1 MSRSNAG
8 RCPTQFVWLWFG
20 LLALVTPVAAEEELM
35 PRPPELERDVRFWTR
50 VYTEIDSNQGFIHDD
65 WNLDVV
71 YGTLQFKADISNRE
85 RDRLVEKVKNEY
97 RHILVRLARGEKDNL
112 TVEERQVLALWP
124 EGTSKEEFRN
134 ASRRLR
140 FQLGQSDRFLAG
152 LIRSGRWM
160 PHILQTLKEQG
171 LPEQLAALPHVES
184 SFNPNAYSFVGAA
197 GMWQFTRSTGKR
209 FMRVDHVIDERMDPF
224 LATVAA
230 AQLLKHNYETTKSW
244 PLALTAYNHGLSGMR
259 RAIEKTGGT
268 DVVKVLREYSGRS
281 FKFASR
287 NFYVAFLAAVDVNRN
302 ASQYFGP
309 VALDPPADEVLVE
322 MPAYMPA
329 SEVAQAIGIGLDEL
343 RKLNPAL
350 RGPIW
355 NGDKYIPREF
365 KLRIPR
371 KPDVDYNAIIAAISQ
386 RFNKQ
391 LPDQLYTVQRGDS
404 LSQIADRF
412 GVGLSDLMAVNNM
425 GNRHFIRVGQ
435 QLQLP
440 RTAAAP
446 ATPALV
452 DGRYRVRQ
460 GDSLSGIANRFGVA
474 EEKIVALN
482 GLSDRNAIYKGQLLR
497 LEGEPAQ
504 LASIDSADVGANPD
518 TVAEGA
524 APVPA
529 AVSPPALAP
538 GSGEKIAIAELRS
551 VQEDPLDEIEPT
563 TAEEAQSIAPV
574 QPAGQ
579 HPPLSADPSDYSVAE
594 NRTIE
599 IHADE
604 TLGHYADWL
613 QVRADDLR
621 KLNRLR
627 FGKPLVIGKRLELD
641 FSKVTPEIFEQQRI
655 AYHRTQQENYF
666 ARYLIAGT
674 QEHKIRRGES
684 IWVLAERRYNVPI
697 WLLLQ
702 YNPDLELNKVKP
714 GLVVNFP
721 LVEQKAEGG

>member
-1 MSRSNAG
+1 MFISYPG
-8 RCPTQFVWLWFG
+8 RRPIKFLWLLFT
-20 LLALVTPVAAEEELM
+20 LVVLAAPATAAEELM
-35 PRPPELERDVRFWTR
+35 PRPPELERDIRFWTR

-71 YGTLQFKADISNRE
+71 YGTVQFKSDINRRE
-85 RDRLVEKVKNEY
+85 RDRIVDKVKNEY
-97 RHILVRLARGEKDNL
+97 RHILLRLSSVRDKDNL
-112 TVEERQVLALWP
+112 TAEERQVLALWP
-124 EGTSKEEFRN
+124 EGTSREEFRN
-134 ASRRLR
+134 AARRLR
-140 FQLGQSDRFLAG
+140 FQLGQSDRFLEG

-160 PHILQTLKEQG
+160 PHILQTLKEHG
-171 LPEQLAALPHVES
+171 LPEELAALPHVES

-197 GMWQFTRSTGKR
+197 GMWQFTRSTGRR

-224 LATVAA
+224 MATVAA
-230 AQLLKHNYETTKSW
+230 AKLLKHNYDTTKSW

-302 ASQYFGP
+302 ASKYFGP
-309 VALDPPADEVLVE
+309 ITLDPPAGEITLE
-322 MPAYMPA
+322 MPDYMPA
-329 SEVAQAIGIGLDEL
+329 DVVTRAIGIDMDEL

-350 RGPIW
+350 RSPIW
-355 NGDKYIPREF
+355 NGEKYIPRGF
-365 KLRIPR
+365 SLRMPR
-371 KPDVDYNAIIAAISQ
+371 KPGVDYAGLIAAIPQ
-386 RFNKQ
+386 RFGKQ

-412 GVGLSDLMAVNNM
+412 GVSLRDLMAANNM
-425 GNRHFIRVGQ
+425 RNSHFIRVGQ
-435 QLQLP
+435 TLHLP
-440 RTAAAP
+440 RTAAA
-446 ATPALV
+446 ASSAVAAVV

-460 GDSLSGIANRFGVA
+460 GDSLSAIATRFGVS
-474 EEKIVALN
+474 EEKLVALN
-482 GLSDRNAIYKGQLLR
+482 ALTNRNAIYKGQWLR
-497 LEGEPAQ
+497 IEGDVEPTVVVASLE
-504 LASIDSADVGANPD
+504 N
-518 TVAEGA
+518 VAVEA
-524 APVPA
+524 APPAPVPA
-529 AVSPPALAP
+529 VAP
-538 GSGEKIAIAELRS
+538 QGGEKIAIAEMRS
-551 VQEDPLDEIEPT
+551 ADEVELEEAEPT
-563 TAEEAQSIAPV
+563 TSEEAQNIAPA

-594 NRTIE
+594 DKTIG

-604 TLGHYADWL
+604 TLGHYAEWL
-613 QVRADDLR
+613 QIRTDELR
-621 KLNRLR
+621 KLNRMR
-627 FGKPLVIGKRLELD
+627 FGKPLVIGKRLKLD

-655 AYHRTQQENYF
+655 AYHRALQESYF

-684 IWVLAERRYNVPI
+684 VWTLAEKRYNVPI

-702 YNPDLELNKVKP
+702 YNPDLELNKVRP

-721 LVEQKAEGG
+721 LVEEKTEGG

>member
-1 MSRSNAG
+1 MFIPVSGQRL
-8 RCPTQFVWLWFG
+8 TKFLWLWFG
-20 LLALVTPVAAEEELM
+20 LIAFALPAAAEEELM

-71 YGTLQFKADISNRE
+71 YSTLQFKSDISRRE
-85 RDRLVEKVKNEY
+85 RDRIIEKVKNEY
-97 RHILVRLARGEKDNL
+97 RHILLRLSSAKKEEL
-112 TVEERQVLALWP
+112 TTEEQQVLALWP

-140 FQLGQSDRFLAG
+140 FQLGQSDRFLEG

-160 PHILQTLKEQG
+160 PHIRQTLKEQG
-171 LPEQLAALPHVES
+171 LPEELAALPHVES

-197 GMWQFTRSTGKR
+197 GMWQFTRSTGRR
-209 FMRVDHVIDERMDPF
+209 FMRVDHVIDQRMDPF
-224 LATVAA
+224 MASVAA

-244 PLALTAYNHGLSGMR
+244 PLALTAYNHGLSGMM

-268 DVVKVLREYSGRS
+268 DIVKILREYSGRS

-287 NFYVAFLAAVDVNRN
+287 NFYVAFLAAVHVNRN

-309 VALDPPADEVLVE
+309 ITLDPPADEVTLE
-322 MPAYMPA
+322 LPDYMPA
-329 SEVAQAIGIGLDEL
+329 NVVAQAIGISLDDL

-355 NGDKYIPREF
+355 NGEKYIPRGF
-365 KLRIPR
+365 SLRMPR
-371 KPDVDYNAIIAAISQ
+371 KSSVDYAALIAAIPQ
-386 RFNKQ
+386 RFGKQ

-404 LSQIADRF
+404 LSHIADRF
-412 GVGLSDLMAVNNM
+412 SVSLQDLMAVNNM
-425 GNRHFIRVGQ
+425 NNRHFIRVGQ
-435 QLQLP
+435 QLRLP
-440 RTAAAP
+440 RMAAAAP
-446 ATPALV
+446 SGPALV

-460 GDSLSGIANRFGVA
+460 GDSLSGIAGRFGVA

-482 GLSDRNAIYKGQLLR
+482 ALTDRNAIYKGQWLQI
-497 LEGEPAQ
+497 EGDVEPPTVV
-504 LASIDSADVGANPD
+504 ASVDNTAVGTPP
-518 TVAEGA
+518 V
-524 APVPA
+524 PVPA
-529 AVSPPALAP
+529 PAASIPSP
-538 GSGEKIAIAELRS
+538 GTGEKIAIAELRS
-551 VQEDPLDEIEPT
+551 ADEGATVEETEPT
-563 TAEEAQSIAPV
+563 TAEEAQSIAPAE
-574 QPAGQ
+574 PAGQ

-594 NRTIE
+594 DRTIE

-613 QVRADDLR
+613 QVRTEDLR

-641 FSKVTPEIFEQQRI
+641 FSKVTSEIFEQQRI
-655 AYHRTQQENYF
+655 TYHRTLQENYF
-666 ARYLIAGT
+666 TRYSITGT
-674 QEHKIRRGES
+674 QEHKIKRGES
-684 IWVLAERRYNVPI
+684 IWALAEKRYNVPI

-702 YNPDLELNKVKP
+702 YNPDLNLNKVKP

-721 LVEQKAEGG
+721 LVEQKTEGG

>member
-1 MSRSNAG
+1 MFRFKAG
-8 RCPTQFVWLWFG
+8 RCSKQFLWLWLG
-20 LLALVTPVAAEEELM
+20 LLTLATPVAAEEELM

-71 YGTLQFKADISNRE
+71 YGTLQFKPDISRRE
-85 RDRLVEKVKNEY
+85 RDRIIEKVKNEY
-97 RHILVRLARGEKDNL
+97 RHTLLRLSRGEKGNL
-112 TVEERQVLALWP
+112 TAEEQRILALWP

-140 FQLGQSDRFLAG
+140 FQLGQSDRFLEG

-224 LATVAA
+224 RATVAA
-230 AQLLKHNYETTKSW
+230 AQLLKHNYETTNSW

-268 DVVKVLREYSGRS
+268 DVTKILREYSGRS

-309 VALDPPADEVLVE
+309 VALDPPADEVLVD
-322 MPAYMPA
+322 MPDYMPA
-329 SEVAQAIGIGLDEL
+329 DVVARSIGIELAEL

-355 NGDKYIPREF
+355 NGEKYIPRGF
-365 KLRIPR
+365 SLRMPR
-371 KPDVDYNAIIAAISQ
+371 KPDVDYNAVIAAITQ

-412 GVGLSDLMAVNNM
+412 SVSLSDLMAVNNM
-425 GNRHFIRVGQ
+425 NNRHFIRVGQ
-435 QLQLP
+435 QLRLP
-440 RTAAAP
+440 RTAAGP
-446 ATPALV
+446 AVPALA

-460 GDSLSGIANRFGVA
+460 GDSLSGIADRFGVA

-482 GLSDRNAIYKGQLLR
+482 ALPNRNAIYKGQLLR
-497 LEGEPAQ
+497 IEGDVEPPATVV
-504 LASIDSADVGANPD
+504 ASLDNTAVGAAQAPAPD
-518 TVAEGA
+518 
-524 APVPA
+524 
-529 AVSPPALAP
+529 AVLSP
-538 GSGEKIAIAELRS
+538 GSGEKIAIAEMRS
-551 VQEDPLDEIEPT
+551 VEEEGAAEEAEPS
-563 TAEEAQSIAPV
+563 TAEEAQSIAPA

-594 NRTIE
+594 NRTVE
-599 IHADE
+599 IQADE

-613 QVRADDLR
+613 QVRSDDLR

-627 FGKPLVIGKRLELD
+627 FNKPLVIGKRLELD

-655 AYHRTQQENYF
+655 AYHRALQENYF

-674 QEHKIRRGES
+674 REHKIQRGES
-684 IWVLAERRYNVPI
+684 VWALAEKRYNVPI

-714 GLVVNFP
+714 GLIVNFP
-721 LVEQKAEGG
+721 LVEQKSEGG